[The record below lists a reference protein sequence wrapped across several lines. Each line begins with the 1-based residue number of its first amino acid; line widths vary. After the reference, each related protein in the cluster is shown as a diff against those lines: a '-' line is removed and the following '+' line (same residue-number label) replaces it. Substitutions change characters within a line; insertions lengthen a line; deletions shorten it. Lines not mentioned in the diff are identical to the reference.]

1 MTETVLVFGA
11 SGNMGIAAIIGAL
24 NAKHN
29 IIAIVRNEASA
40 EKIFKYVGT
49 REGITTV
56 EADTTSE
63 DSIKGVIDQVRA
75 GTLPSF
81 QHVWASPGW
90 VYADA
95 KILDLDVAAFR
106 ASMTANFETYIIA
119 YRATVPYLLDQG
131 FPGTTWTMCTGAQGE
146 WGLRVAPA
154 VTQGALFSFAIA
166 AARENEDTNIRFNEV
181 YLAYRVQLEVEP
193 GMTNFHGFPITTSRE
208 FAPVF
213 EKLLNRTDIK
223 GSRVKAIKPQDVI
236 DLKFEKKY

>member
-1 MTETVLVFGA
+1 MTKNT
-11 SGNMGIAAIIGAL
+11 
-24 NAKHN
+24 
-29 IIAIVRNEASA
+29 
-40 EKIFKYVGT
+40 
-49 REGITTV
+49 
-56 EADTTSE
+56 
-63 DSIKGVIDQVRA
+63 
-75 GTLPSF
+75 
-81 QHVWASPGW
+81 
-90 VYADA
+90 
-95 KILDLDVAAFR
+95 
-106 ASMTANFETYIIA
+106 IA

-154 VTQGALFSFAIA
+154 VTQGALFSFAVA

-213 EKLLNRTDIK
+213 EKLLNRTDIR

-236 DLKFEKKY
+236 DLKFEKKF

>member
-11 SGNMGIAAIIGAL
+11 SGNMGIAAIIGAH

-29 IIAIVRNEASA
+29 VIAVVRNEASA

-49 REGITTV
+49 REGYY
-56 EADTTSE
+56 D
-63 DSIKGVIDQVRA
+63 VRE
-75 GTLPSF
+75 GKLPAF

-154 VTQGALFSFAIA
+154 VTQGALFSFAVA

-213 EKLLNRTDIK
+213 EKLLNRTDIR
-223 GSRVKAIKPQDVI
+223 GSRVKAVKPQDVI
-236 DLKFEKKY
+236 DLKFEKKF

>member
-29 IIAIVRNEASA
+29 VIAIVRNEASA

-49 REGITTV
+49 RE
-56 EADTTSE
+56 
-63 DSIKGVIDQVRA
+63 DSIKGVVDQVRE
-75 GTLPSF
+75 GKLPAF

-154 VTQGALFSFAIA
+154 VTQGALFSFAVA

-213 EKLLNRTDIK
+213 EKLLNRTDIR
-223 GSRVKAIKPQDVI
+223 GSRVKAVKPQDVI
-236 DLKFEKKY
+236 DLKFEKKF

>member
-29 IIAIVRNEASA
+29 VIAIVRNEASA

-49 REGITTV
+49 REGMTTV

-63 DSIKGVIDQVRA
+63 DSIKGVVDQVRE
-75 GTLPSF
+75 GKLPAS

-106 ASMTANFETYIIA
+106 ASMTANLETYIIA

-154 VTQGALFSFAIA
+154 VTEGALFSFAVA
-166 AARENEDTNIRFNEV
+166 AARENEDTNIRFNEF

-213 EKLLNRTDIK
+213 EKLLNRTDIR

-236 DLKFEKKY
+236 DLKFEKKF